1 MVSGSQASMPLL
13 FLKDVPKQSS
23 KLSLDFSSLL
33 GPVFYMWIINLL
45 FPVRK
50 SSSRIC
56 VKLSNLFSILCVLH
70 FNFKSNLL
78 HTYFRFFFMT
88 WNYVFLFVGDLNG
101 IGIWKRTAFED
112 DDENAWTRWSYWAIS
127 YFYFLAICCIYMLA
141 FIIFGSIIGKV
152 FFSFA
157 IFEYQIWEV
166 PISLNHTSICE

>member
-1 MVSGSQASMPLL
+1 MQVAQAFVKMVSGSQASMPLL

-23 KLSLDFSSLL
+23 QLRLDFSSLL

-112 DDENAWTRWSYWAIS
+112 DDENAWTRRSPLLGNFLLLLSCHMLHLYAGFHHIWFRYW
-127 YFYFLAICCIYMLA
+127 
-141 FIIFGSIIGKV
+141 
-152 FFSFA
+152 
-157 IFEYQIWEV
+157 
-166 PISLNHTSICE
+166 

>member
-1 MVSGSQASMPLL
+1 MQVAQAFVKMVSGSQASMPLL

-23 KLSLDFSSLL
+23 KLRLDFSSLL

-70 FNFKSNLL
+70 FNFKSSLL

-88 WNYVFLFVGDLNG
+88 WNYVFLFVGDLNS
-101 IGIWKRTAFED
+101 IGVWKRTAFED
-112 DDENAWTRWSYWAIS
+112 DDENAWTRRSPLLGN
-127 YFYFLAICCIYMLA
+127 FLLLLSCHLLYLYAG
-141 FIIFGSIIGKV
+141 FHH
-152 FFSFA
+152 
-157 IFEYQIWEV
+157 IWF
-166 PISLNHTSICE
+166 HYR

>member
-1 MVSGSQASMPLL
+1 MQVAQAFVKMVSGSQASMPLL
-13 FLKDVPKQSS
+13 FLKDMPKQSS
-23 KLSLDFSSLL
+23 KLRLDFSSLL

-56 VKLSNLFSILCVLH
+56 VKLSDLFSILCVLH
-70 FNFKSNLL
+70 FNFNSNLL

-112 DDENAWTRWSYWAIS
+112 DDENAWTRRSPVLGNFLLLLSCHMLHLYAGFHHIWFHYW
-127 YFYFLAICCIYMLA
+127 
-141 FIIFGSIIGKV
+141 
-152 FFSFA
+152 
-157 IFEYQIWEV
+157 
-166 PISLNHTSICE
+166 

>member
-1 MVSGSQASMPLL
+1 MQVAQAFVKMVSGSQASMPLL
-13 FLKDVPKQSS
+13 FLKDMPKQSS
-23 KLSLDFSSLL
+23 KLRLDFSSLL

-70 FNFKSNLL
+70 FNFKSSLL

-112 DDENAWTRWSYWAIS
+112 DDENAWTRRSPLLGNFLLLLSCHLLYLYAGFHHIWFHYW
-127 YFYFLAICCIYMLA
+127 
-141 FIIFGSIIGKV
+141 
-152 FFSFA
+152 
-157 IFEYQIWEV
+157 
-166 PISLNHTSICE
+166 

>member
-1 MVSGSQASMPLL
+1 MQVAQAFVKMVSGSQASMPLL
-13 FLKDVPKQSS
+13 FLKDVPKQST
-23 KLSLDFSSLL
+23 KLRLDFSSLL
-33 GPVFYMWIINLL
+33 GPVFYVWIINLL

-56 VKLSNLFSILCVLH
+56 VKLSNLFSTLCVLH

-112 DDENAWTRWSYWAIS
+112 DDENAWTRRCPLLGN
-127 YFYFLAICCIYMLA
+127 FLHLLSCHMLHLYA
-141 FIIFGSIIGKV
+141 GFHH
-152 FFSFA
+152 
-157 IFEYQIWEV
+157 IWF
-166 PISLNHTSICE
+166 HYR

>member
-1 MVSGSQASMPLL
+1 MQVAQAFVKMVSGSQASMPLL
-13 FLKDVPKQSS
+13 FLKDMPKQSS
-23 KLSLDFSSLL
+23 KLRLDFSSLL

-88 WNYVFLFVGDLNG
+88 WNYVFLFVGDLNS
-101 IGIWKRTAFED
+101 IGVWKRTAFED
-112 DDENAWTRWSYWAIS
+112 DDENAWTRRSPLLGN
-127 YFYFLAICCIYMLA
+127 FLLLLSCHLLYLYAG
-141 FIIFGSIIGKV
+141 FHH
-152 FFSFA
+152 
-157 IFEYQIWEV
+157 IWF
-166 PISLNHTSICE
+166 HYR

>member
-1 MVSGSQASMPLL
+1 MQVAQAFVKMVSGSQASMPLL
-13 FLKDVPKQSS
+13 FLKDMPKQSS
-23 KLSLDFSSLL
+23 KLRLDFSSLL

-112 DDENAWTRWSYWAIS
+112 DDENAWTRRSPLLGN
-127 YFYFLAICCIYMLA
+127 FLLLLSCHLLYLYAG
-141 FIIFGSIIGKV
+141 FHH
-152 FFSFA
+152 
-157 IFEYQIWEV
+157 IWF
-166 PISLNHTSICE
+166 HYR